1 MPMRLACT
9 PQPFYDRS
17 LSEGLAAIGALGFE
31 GLELPV
37 HRGNPWVSLDDLA
50 AGGAAVD
57 ELRGALEAA
66 GLELTCLSIH
76 QDGQLLLG
84 PHHADTDAVHVGSP
98 AEKAAFARARMEV
111 AGRAAAALGLDL
123 VIGFVGC
130 EDYTRS
136 FPWPDAGAWERMQ
149 PVFRERLL
157 PVLDLY
163 GELGVRFGQE
173 PHPKQ
178 IVYNVETALEAVAL
192 FGGHEA
198 LAFNLDPANLL
209 LAGIDPVVFAAEL
222 GPRVAHVHAKDGELV
237 EHNARR
243 SGLMA
248 HGDWARPDRGFR
260 FRVPGWGDVPW
271 KRLISELVV
280 RDYAGWITVENEDP
294 IFAPEDGLAKAREFL
309 APLLPRGERRERWW

>member
-1 MPMRLACT
+1 MRLACT

-17 LSEGLAAIGALGFE
+17 LPEGLAAIAALGFE

-37 HRGNPWVSLDDLA
+37 HRGNPWVDLDALA
-50 AGGAAVD
+50 TGGAAVD
-57 ELRGALEAA
+57 ELRAALERA

-84 PHHADTDAVHVGSP
+84 PHHGDTDRICAGSP
-98 AEKAAFARARMEV
+98 DDKVAFARGRLEA

-130 EDYTRS
+130 EDYTRA
-136 FPWPDAGAWERMQ
+136 FPWPDPGGWERMQ
-149 PVFRERLL
+149 PVFRERFA

-163 GELGVRFGQE
+163 GELGLRFGQE

-178 IVYNVETALEAVAL
+178 IVYNLETAHEALAL
-192 FGGHEA
+192 FEGHQA

-222 GPRVAHVHAKDGELV
+222 HGRVAHVHAKDGELV

-271 KRLISELVV
+271 KRLISELTL
-280 RDYAGWITVENEDP
+280 RDYRGWLTVENEDP
-294 IFAPEDGLAKAREFL
+294 IFAPEDGLTKAREFL
-309 APLLPRGERRERWW
+309 EPLLPKGERRGRWW

>member
-1 MPMRLACT
+1 MRLALT
-9 PQPFYDRS
+9 PQPFFDGDLDR
-17 LSEGLAAIGALGFE
+17 GLEAIAALGFD

-37 HRGNPWVSLDDLA
+37 HRGNPWVDLEA
-50 AGGAAVD
+50 LADGGAAVD
-57 ELRGALEAA
+57 RLRASLERA

-84 PHHADTDAVHVGSP
+84 PHHADTDPICGGDP
-98 AEKAAFARARMEV
+98 ATKAAFAARRLEL
-111 AGRAAAALGLDL
+111 AGRAAANLGLDL

-130 EDYTRS
+130 EDYTRA
-136 FPWPDAGAWERMQ
+136 FPWPDPEGWERML
-149 PVFRERLL
+149 PVFRERFG
-157 PVLDLY
+157 PILDRY
-163 GELGVRFGQE
+163 AELGLRFGQE

-178 IVYNVETALEAVAL
+178 IVYNVETALEAVEL

-209 LAGIDPVVFAAEL
+209 LAGVDPVVFAAEL

-243 SGLMA
+243 SGLLA

-271 KRLISELVV
+271 KRLISELIA
-280 RDYAGWITVENEDP
+280 RDYRGWLTVENEDP
-294 IFAPEDGLAKAREFL
+294 LFAPDDGLAKARDFL
-309 APLLPRGERRERWW
+309 RPLMPVGERRERWW